1 MIDSKIQYLIA
12 GHNCLVLK
20 DDSKTVSV
28 VWCPVGDMQCKLKLS
43 NNVTS
48 LSSTT
53 TYHLALPVNS
63 RALMCKAE
71 HHG

>member
-1 MIDSKIQYLIA
+1 MIDSKVHYLIA
-12 GHNCLVLK
+12 GLNCLVFK
-20 DDSKTVSV
+20 DDSQTVSV
-28 VWCPVGDMQCKLKLS
+28 VRCPVRDMQCKLKLS

-53 TYHLALPVNS
+53 TYHLALPINS
-63 RALMCKAE
+63 RALVCKAE